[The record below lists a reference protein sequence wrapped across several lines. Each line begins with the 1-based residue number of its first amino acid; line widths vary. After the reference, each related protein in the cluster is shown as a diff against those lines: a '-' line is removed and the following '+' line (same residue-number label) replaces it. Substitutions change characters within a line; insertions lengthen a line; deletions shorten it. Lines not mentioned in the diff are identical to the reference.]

1 MKKLLLVVIMT
12 IFLVKSISAQF
23 SLDHYHPIEIIKSES
38 IDTCSIFVLQTADS
52 TLIEQSYIYDSK
64 GFEIEN
70 RRDYQQFSFFYKYNM
85 KGLKTAEFFVPFGEV
100 FFERD
105 TFVYDKNDRLI
116 KRITYSQ
123 DGTESKRNEYDY
135 KENLIIEERYILEGK
150 LQTRSLYEYN
160 KKGEL
165 YKVKQYFKGKHQED
179 WVHEYDSNGNLISFI
194 TISPNGDTTLLHKF
208 EYNEKGLRI
217 KHTIY
222 DNGNILSTIF
232 KTTYDSKSLISYM
245 ESITSIKNNDPK
257 TGEYEKTIYKYSY
270 R

>member
-1 MKKLLLVVIMT
+1 MKKLLLVTLT

-23 SLDHYHPIEIIKSES
+23 SLDHYHPIDIIKSEG
-38 IDTCSIFVLQTADS
+38 IDTCTIYVLQSDS
-52 TLIEQSYIYDSK
+52 SSVIEQSYIFNSK
-64 GFEIEN
+64 GLEIGN
-70 RRDYQQFSFFYKYNM
+70 RRDFQQFSFVYKFNEE
-85 KGLKTAEFFVPFGEV
+85 GLKTAEYLIPFGEM

-105 TFVYDKNDRLI
+105 TFFYDKNDRLI
-116 KRITYSQ
+116 QRITYSQ

-135 KENLIIEERYILEGK
+135 NENLIYEDRYILEGA
-150 LQTRSLYEYN
+150 LQLRSLYKYD
-160 KKGEL
+160 KKGKLYKIEL
-165 YKVKQYFKGKHQED
+165 YFRGVHHED

-194 TISPNGDTTLLHKF
+194 TISPKGDTTLLHKF

-222 DNGNILSTIF
+222 DSGNNLSTIF
-232 KTTYDSKSLISYM
+232 LTTYDSKGLISYM
-245 ESITSIKNNDPK
+245 EAITGIKNNDPK

>member
-1 MKKLLLVVIMT
+1 MKKLLLVTLT

-23 SLDHYHPIEIIKSES
+23 SLDHYHPIEIIKSEG
-38 IDTCSIFVLQTADS
+38 IDTCSIYVLQTDS
-52 TLIEQSYIYDSK
+52 SYVIEQSYIYDPK

-70 RRDYQQFSFFYKYNM
+70 RRDFQQFSFVYKYNEE
-85 KGLKTAEFFVPFGEV
+85 GLMTAEYFVPFGEI

-116 KRITYSQ
+116 QRITFSQ

-135 KENLIIEERYILEGK
+135 KESLIKEERYILKGN
-150 LQTRSLYEYN
+150 LQTRSLYEYD
-160 KKGEL
+160 KKEKL
-165 YKVKQYFKGKHQED
+165 YKIERYFREKHDED

-208 EYNEKGLRI
+208 EYDKNGLRI

-222 DNGNILSTIF
+222 NNGNTLSTIF
-232 KTTYDSKSLISYM
+232 LTTYDSKGLISYM
-245 ESITSIKNNDPK
+245 EAITSIKNNDPK
-257 TGEYEKTIYKYSY
+257 TGEYEKTIYKYTY